1 MPLAEHILGLALA
14 GRPLDLLQEL
24 GEAVAAHLRSVPS
37 ALARL
42 PLGGPPYGLPFPA
55 INICYCV
62 APGLPPA
69 DGFETPYRS
78 KLNTFEREPVHYKDV
93 DGGIAHTKYELVSKN
108 RRCEAFV
115 ARPISAD
122 ETSVT
127 FKWKDYPIEGHRP
140 YKTMTSPTHEFIRRF
155 LIHVLPS
162 CRRPKTCTVADTANC
177 LASRISAR
185 SSSPSELG
193 YSPLL
198 ALSLIAFIAIL
209 GPFHPMISSFLS
221 SSSSV
226 ATKNFSSSS

>member
-1 MPLAEHILGLALA
+1 
-14 GRPLDLLQEL
+14 
-24 GEAVAAHLRSVPS
+24 
-37 ALARL
+37 
-42 PLGGPPYGLPFPA
+42 
-55 INICYCV
+55 
-62 APGLPPA
+62 
-69 DGFETPYRS
+69 
-78 KLNTFEREPVHYKDV
+78 
-93 DGGIAHTKYELVSKN
+93 
-108 RRCEAFV
+108 V

-127 FKWKDYPIEGHRP
+127 LKWKDYPIEGHRP

-193 YSPLL
+193 YSPPFEKLL
-198 ALSLIAFIAIL
+198 ALSLIAVIAIL

-226 ATKNFSSSS
+226 ATKNFSSSC